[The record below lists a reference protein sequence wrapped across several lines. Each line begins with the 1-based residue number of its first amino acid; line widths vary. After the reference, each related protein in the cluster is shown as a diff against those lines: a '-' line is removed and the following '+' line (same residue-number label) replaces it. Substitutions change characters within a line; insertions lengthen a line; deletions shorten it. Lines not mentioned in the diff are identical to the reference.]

1 MSNSTRT
8 VRTEFSH
15 NDYLIYRLLDES
27 SPTTEVVFGYS
38 QRNDLWIQIL
48 GIDQSNMTII
58 PQEASEV
65 KEAIAAW
72 CR

>member
-1 MSNSTRT
+1 MSNSIRT

-15 NDYLIYRLLDES
+15 NDYLIFRLLDES
-27 SPTTEVVFGYS
+27 SQRTEIVFGYS
-38 QRNDLWIQIL
+38 QRNDLWVQIL
-48 GIDQSNMTII
+48 GIDQSDMTVI
-58 PQEASEV
+58 PQGASEV

>member
-15 NDYLIYRLLDES
+15 NDYLIFRLLDES
-27 SPTTEVVFGYS
+27 SQRTEIVFGYS
-38 QRNDLWIQIL
+38 QRNDLWVQIL
-48 GIDQSNMTII
+48 GIDQSDMTII
-58 PQEASEV
+58 PQGASEV